1 MIIKELTAYD
11 CADGYTIG
19 EDGTVYHNGRKLASH
34 LDHNGYYQIRIYNKQ
49 HRRLSVLIHRLIAF
63 TFLDTPNDLY
73 MGGNNKSGY
82 TVDHIDGNKINNH
95 YTNLRWVSFYD
106 NIKRQTDFDYM
117 DDQKAMSIIQDL
129 INLYSQQEI
138 MEKYN
143 VSKGLVQRIK
153 QKRRY
158 KHLSKDIEFPVTYIH
173 RTREEMLT
181 IIYYAL
187 KYPNIKALTMSKLL
201 SKYLNI
207 SCSDSMIGDIKA
219 NKSCKEYI
227 KFVKNNNWIPSET
240 IEMDK
245 LSHKVEYTQASGNGE
260 QSND

>member
-19 EDGTVYHNGRKLASH
+19 EDGTVYHNGRKLTSH

-138 MEKYN
+138 MEKYKPKYFIHGHVHRN
-143 VSKGLVQRIK
+143 YGRNIPRICN
-153 QKRRY
+153 Y
-158 KHLSKDIEFPVTYIH
+158 KDTTVINACGYYEIEINEH
-173 RTREEMLT
+173 
-181 IIYYAL
+181 
-187 KYPNIKALTMSKLL
+187 
-201 SKYLNI
+201 
-207 SCSDSMIGDIKA
+207 
-219 NKSCKEYI
+219 
-227 KFVKNNNWIPSET
+227 
-240 IEMDK
+240 
-245 LSHKVEYTQASGNGE
+245 
-260 QSND
+260 